1 MDNSGLICGLYAITP
16 ETLDSNRLILQVRQ
30 AIAGGASVVQ
40 YRNKRIAHD
49 IARTQAEALRAV
61 TRASGTLFI
70 VNDDID
76 LAISVGADGVHIGRD
91 DGDAYT
97 ISRLREQCAKRV
109 PSTPFKI
116 GVSCYNEMQRAE
128 TAVMAG
134 ADYIA
139 FGSFFSSPTKPHA
152 VRADL
157 ALIGAAKAQF
167 DVPIIAIG
175 GITIN
180 NAQQLISAKV
190 DALAVITALFDADDI
205 EQRAREFTNLFKCGN
220 HVHLHQ

>member
-1 MDNSGLICGLYAITP
+1 
-16 ETLDSNRLILQVRQ
+16 
-30 AIAGGASVVQ
+30 
-40 YRNKRIAHD
+40 
-49 IARTQAEALRAV
+49 
-61 TRASGTLFI
+61 
-70 VNDDID
+70 
-76 LAISVGADGVHIGRD
+76 
-91 DGDAYT
+91 
-97 ISRLREQCAKRV
+97 
-109 PSTPFKI
+109 
-116 GVSCYNEMQRAE
+116 
-128 TAVMAG
+128 MAG

-205 EQRAREFTNLFKCGN
+205 EHRAREFTNLFKCGN